1 MSIKNQRSIII
12 TLGALSALGP
22 FSIDMY
28 LPGFPAISK
37 DLNSPIAH
45 VALSLTS
52 FFIGISVGQLFY
64 GPIIDRFGRK
74 TPLYAGLFI
83 YLLSSIGC
91 MLAPDVDTLIAL
103 RLIQALGGCAGMV
116 VSKAMVRDIFPVED
130 NAKVFSMLMLVMGVA
145 PIIAPTIGGFVS
157 ADFGWRTLFLILAA
171 ISALMI
177 LGTYKF
183 LPNSK
188 EPDKTVSLSPKS
200 VIVEYIAVIKEPLF
214 LTYVLAGGISAAGM
228 FAYISASPFVF
239 IELFDLTEKQFGWL
253 FGFNAFGLIAA
264 SQVNS
269 LLLRKY
275 SSEAIVYTVGVIQV
289 FVGVTLFALTY
300 FGFIG
305 FAGTFILIFTYLAM
319 QGFLFPNTS
328 ALGMRPFNKNAGSAS
343 ALMGSL
349 QMVFGALASAAISAL
364 HDNTALPMT
373 GVIAFCSIT
382 SITIILFGTKK
393 INKSVKSPEEAV
405 LVK

>member
-52 FFIGISVGQLFY
+52 FFIGISVGQLLY
-64 GPIIDRFGRK
+64 GPVIDRFGRK
-74 TPLYAGLFI
+74 IPLYVGLII
-83 YLLSSIGC
+83 YLLSSVGC

-103 RLIQALGGCAGMV
+103 RLLQALGGCAGMV
-116 VSKAMVRDIFPVED
+116 VSKAMVRDVFPVED

-145 PIIAPTIGGFVS
+145 PIIAPTIGGMVTEE
-157 ADFGWRTLFLILAA
+157 FGWRVLFFILII
-171 ISALMI
+171 ISALM
-177 LGTYKF
+177 LFCTYRF
-183 LPNSK
+183 LPESK
-188 EPDKTVSLSPKS
+188 QPDKSISLAPKA
-200 VIVEYIAVIKEPLF
+200 VFAEYLEVLKEPLF
-214 LTYVLAGGISAAGM
+214 VTYVFAGGISAAGM

-239 IELFDLTEKQFGWL
+239 IELFGLSEKQFGWL

-269 LLLRKY
+269 LLLKKY
-275 SSEAIVYTVGVIQV
+275 SSEIIVYLVSIVQVIAAIAL
-289 FVGVTLFALTY
+289 FSLTFFGWLGFGGTFALI
-300 FGFIG
+300 FI
-305 FAGTFILIFTYLAM
+305 YLAM
-319 QGFLFPNTS
+319 QGFIFPNTS

-349 QMVFGALASAAISAL
+349 QMVFGALASAGVSAL

-373 GVIAFCSIT
+373 GIIAFCAIISLLSI
-382 SITIILFGTKK
+382 IVGTKM
-393 INKSVKSPEEAV
+393 IGRVSKSRDEAV
-405 LVK
+405 FVK